1 MPKTFKPAQPFAEGP
16 RPPIALTEI
25 PEDRSSQIGAV
36 GYDAATATLAVQFR
50 RGARAIYHYPNVSP
64 VMHAEFMSSESLGR
78 YFGLHI
84 ESMDFAKYP
93 AETATA

>member
-1 MPKTFKPAQPFAEGP
+1 MTKTFKPAQPFAEGP
-16 RPPIALTEI
+16 RPQIALTEI

-36 GYDAATATLAVQFR
+36 GYDAASATLAVQFR
-50 RGARAIYHYPNVSP
+50 RGSRAIYHYPNFSP
-64 VMHAEFMSSESLGR
+64 VMHAEFIATESLGR

-84 ESMDFAKYP
+84 EGMPFSKYP